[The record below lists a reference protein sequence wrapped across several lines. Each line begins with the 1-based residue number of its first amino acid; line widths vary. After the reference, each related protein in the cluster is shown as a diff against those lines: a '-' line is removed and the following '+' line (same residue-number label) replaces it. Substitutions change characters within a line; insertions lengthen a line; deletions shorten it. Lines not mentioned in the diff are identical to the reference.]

1 MNAKIRWTLLFFCF
15 SYLLQAQVLSGD
27 YQGYLYNKYYIG
39 KYDKGKYVL
48 IDSLTLDAKGAF
60 TKELTPKI
68 YTPNTLYVVASEGE
82 YKEKKNIANPHPHG
96 SIRFVYRGDDVSYR
110 TSWRQETGYLNFIKG
125 GEPSNHIKDLNL
137 RLQKIQ
143 SLLGSMEQLLELVE
157 IGDPFYNQVMNN
169 YIEKATAYN
178 TYCQSIA
185 ASYPKG
191 SYMNVYAL
199 MYQQVVPQK
208 GMSYKDF
215 QTYRAK
221 NLFQF
226 TDLKNPLVANVPVL
240 SAMYSSYLYYN
251 QPSGMV
257 ASDVIEK
264 MQDDAKAYIQKNA
277 CAEILETLNMQDFR
291 PQVQVLRERLT
302 RELNFDSI
310 YQDKEAWFAEINAVL
325 GAYDKTAPYHQLFG
339 KDMISAL
346 ERTQKPEAYTKLAE
360 AAFSITEQFNWGEA
374 QTEIVDYLTQKAD
387 PRLLKGS
394 GKVAQ
399 IYAMKNI
406 KIGKKAPDLMITEHI
421 GQVADHNHKTI
432 VLKSDE
438 LATGDYKQTLLIFYQ
453 SGCGPCE
460 ELMQKL
466 PQKYAGLKAKGIRIV
481 SISADE
487 GEQVFK
493 NSSSQYPWPDKYCD
507 FEGKKGVNFTNYAV
521 VGTPTLF
528 LLDKHGIIQKK
539 GAGLKELLESNFEAS
554 R

>member
-1 MNAKIRWTLLFFCF
+1 MNTKIKLTAFLFCF
-15 SYLLQAQVLSGD
+15 SFGLQAQVLSGD
-27 YQGYLYNKYYIG
+27 YQGYLYPKYYIG
-39 KYDKGKYVL
+39 KYEKGKYVL
-48 IDSLTLDAKGAF
+48 VDSLQLDAKGTFMKQLDA
-60 TKELTPKI
+60 KI
-68 YTPNTLYVVASEGE
+68 YTPNTLYVVANEGE

-96 SIRFVYRGDDVSYR
+96 SIRFVYMGKDVSYR
-110 TSWRQETGYLNFIKG
+110 TSWRQETGYLSFLKG

-137 RLQKIQ
+137 RLEKTQT
-143 SLLGSMEQLLELVE
+143 LLTSMEQLLELLEV
-157 IGDPFYNQVMNN
+157 GDPFYNQVMSG

-185 ASYPKG
+185 ANYPKG

-208 GMSYKDF
+208 EINYKDF

-226 TDLKNPLVANVPVL
+226 TDLKNPLVANVPML
-240 SAMYSSYLYYN
+240 PAMYRSYLYHN

-264 MQDDAKAYIQKNA
+264 MQDAAKAYIQKNA
-277 CAEILETLNMQDFR
+277 TPEVLETLNMQDFR
-291 PQVQVLRERLT
+291 PQVQILREKLT
-302 RELNFDSI
+302 KDLNFDGI
-310 YQDKEAWFAEINAVL
+310 YQDQEAWFAEINEIL

-339 KDMISAL
+339 KDIITAL

-387 PRLLKGS
+387 ARLLNTS

-399 IYAMKNI
+399 IYAAKNI
-406 KIGKKAPDLMITEHI
+406 QIGKQAPDLIITEHI
-421 GQVADHNHKTI
+421 GKVEEHNHKTTI
-432 VLKSDE
+432 LKSNE
-438 LATGDYKQTLLIFYQ
+438 LANGNYQKTFVIFYV

-460 ELMQKL
+460 ELMQQL
-466 PQKYAGLKAKGIRIV
+466 PQNYPMLQEKGFRII

-487 GEQVFK
+487 SEQVFK
-493 NSSSQYPWPDKYCD
+493 NASNSYPWADKYCD
-507 FEGKKGVNFTNYAV
+507 YEGKKGANFKNYAV
-521 VGTPTLF
+521 LGTPTIYVI
-528 LLDKHGIIQKK
+528 DKTGKI
-539 GAGLKELLESNFEAS
+539 EAKLATMQDILNVVK
-554 R
+554 